1 MNESAGGPH
10 VIDLPEEGR
19 FVTELEGH
27 TARLV
32 YRTDHE
38 RLILV
43 HTIVPAELEGRGVG
57 SALVRASIARAAD
70 EGLTV
75 VPWCP
80 FARKWLRS
88 HPDEAAGV
96 TVDWTLPS

>member
-1 MNESAGGPH
+1 MNESGGGPR
-10 VIDLPEEGR
+10 VIDVPEEGR
-19 FVTELEGH
+19 FVAELDGY

-32 YRTDHE
+32 YRTDHG

-43 HTIVPAELEGRGVG
+43 HTSVPPELEGRGVG
-57 SALVRASIARAAD
+57 AALVRASIARAAD
-70 EGLTV
+70 QRLTV

>member
-1 MNESAGGPH
+1 MNERAAAPS
-10 VIDLPEEGR
+10 VIDVPEEGR
-19 FVTELEGH
+19 FVAELEGH

-32 YRTDHE
+32 YRTDLG

-43 HTIVPAELEGRGVG
+43 HTVVPPELEGRGVG
-57 SALVRASIARAAD
+57 AALVRASIARAA
-70 EGLTV
+70 EQGLTV

-80 FARKWLRS
+80 FARKWLRA